1 MGEVQTVT
9 RAVQEQSH
17 GGLKK
22 FSKFLQGPL
31 HWRMGFHLTNLI
43 LIAGGLFNRF
53 HPNEVENARVGCEFT
68 APTSLCWSPTASMP
82 SAMDWGD
89 ISRVGG
95 VSPKTEASS
104 TGGKG
109 SALPC
114 TVCEHSQSL
123 TWSTSSVKG
132 KFAVG
137 CSIIDRDCTFQVQSV
152 ETPGLQPGECVSWQ
166 RW

>member
-1 MGEVQTVT
+1 LATPPLKQELPSGVT
-9 RAVQEQSH
+9 QHSREAVIDGGRFKLSH
-17 GGLKK
+17 EPFRSSRNGGLKK

-82 SAMDWGD
+82 SAMDWGG

-95 VSPKTEASS
+95 VSRRKRKRAPPEVRAVPFPAQFAS
-104 TGGKG
+104 T
-109 SALPC
+109 
-114 TVCEHSQSL
+114 HS
-123 TWSTSSVKG
+123 
-132 KFAVG
+132 
-137 CSIIDRDCTFQVQSV
+137 R
-152 ETPGLQPGECVSWQ
+152 
-166 RW
+166 